1 MKSYKGYKEMTKC
14 VLEARDEHLKKKRR
28 QQAIIRKCVPAM
40 SSFCVAL
47 ILGFGFWKHINKM
60 PEIESISPTVEA
72 TTESV
77 PATEKESSTMDN
89 TENKSTQKPTEQTPT
104 QNVTSNEP
112 ATSISQE
119 ASSSNANI
127 EMINPTTHSEI
138 IEPPTIPPTAT
149 PTETNIEPTTPTE
162 TEPASETV
170 SIPPTEQP
178 TIPDEGF
185 SGTPDNHV
193 YLHWNEMTINQQYFM
208 AELEETTLS
217 YSTAEKEVTASNVG
231 EYIGKAYMSG
241 YDWYESIY
249 YHCETEAY
257 KIIDEDDMH
266 YIAIK
271 FINDEKYYLYT
282 LNVPKAEDQP
292 SG

>member
-1 MKSYKGYKEMTKC
+1 MKSYKGYKEMTRC
-14 VLEARDEHLKKKRR
+14 VLEARDEHLKKKQR
-28 QQAIIRKCVPAM
+28 QQAMFRKCVPAV

-112 ATSISQE
+112 ATSTSQE
-119 ASSSNANI
+119 ASSTNANI
-127 EMINPTTHSEI
+127 ETIN
-138 IEPPTIPPTAT
+138 
-149 PTETNIEPTTPTE
+149 PTE
-162 TEPASETV
+162 TEQASETV

-178 TIPDEGF
+178 TTLDGDQ
-185 SGTPDNHV
+185 SGCTDNHI
-193 YLHWNEMTINQQYFM
+193 YLHWDEMTINQQYFY
-208 AELEETTLS
+208 AEFGEPTLS
-217 YSTAEKEVTASNVG
+217 YSTAEKEVSANEVG
-231 EYIGKAYMSG
+231 EYISQAYMSG
-241 YDWYESIY
+241 YDWYELIY

-257 KIIDEDDMH
+257 RIKGDDEAKT
-266 YIAIK
+266 IAIK
-271 FINDEKYYLYT
+271 FEDDENYYLYT
-282 LNVPKAEDQP
+282 LNESNNDDEP
-292 SG
+292 SD

>member
-1 MKSYKGYKEMTKC
+1 MKSYKGYKEMTRC
-14 VLEARDEHLKKKRR
+14 VLEARDEHLKKKQR
-28 QQAIIRKCVPAM
+28 QQAMIRKYVPAV

-72 TTESV
+72 TTEFV

-138 IEPPTIPPTAT
+138 IEPPTVPPTAT
-149 PTETNIEPTTPTE
+149 PTETNIEPTNPTE

-170 SIPPTEQP
+170 SDTPTEQP
-178 TIPDEGF
+178 TTLDGDQ
-185 SGTPDNHV
+185 SGCTDNHI
-193 YLHWNEMTINQQYFM
+193 YLHWDEMTINQQYFF
-208 AELEETTLS
+208 AEFGEPTLS
-217 YSTAEKEVTASNVG
+217 YSTAEKEVSANEVG
-231 EYIGKAYMSG
+231 EYISQAYMSG
-241 YDWYESIY
+241 YDWYELIY

-257 KIIDEDDMH
+257 RIKGDDEAKT
-266 YIAIK
+266 IAIK
-271 FINDEKYYLYT
+271 FEDDENYYLYT
-282 LNVPKAEDQP
+282 LNEPNNDDEP
-292 SG
+292 SD

>member
-1 MKSYKGYKEMTKC
+1 M
-14 VLEARDEHLKKKRR
+14 LEARDEHLKKKQR
-28 QQAIIRKCVPAM
+28 QQAMFRKCVPAV

-77 PATEKESSTMDN
+77 PATEKESSIMDN

-112 ATSISQE
+112 ATSTSQE
-119 ASSSNANI
+119 ASSTNANI
-127 EMINPTTHSEI
+127 ETIN
-138 IEPPTIPPTAT
+138 
-149 PTETNIEPTTPTE
+149 PTE

-178 TIPDEGF
+178 TIPDEGL
-185 SGTPDNHV
+185 SETPDNHV
-193 YLHWNEMTINQQYFM
+193 YLHWDEMTINQQYFM
-208 AELEETTLS
+208 AEFGEPTLY
-217 YSTAEKEVTASNVG
+217 YSTAEKEVPASDVG
-231 EYIGKAYMSG
+231 EYIGEAYMSG
-241 YDWYESIY
+241 YDWYELIY

-257 KIIDEDDMH
+257 QIKGDDDGIT
-266 YIAIK
+266 IAIK
-271 FINDEKYYLYT
+271 FSDDEKYYLYT
-282 LNVPKAEDQP
+282 LEVNNNEEQLT
-292 SG
+292 G